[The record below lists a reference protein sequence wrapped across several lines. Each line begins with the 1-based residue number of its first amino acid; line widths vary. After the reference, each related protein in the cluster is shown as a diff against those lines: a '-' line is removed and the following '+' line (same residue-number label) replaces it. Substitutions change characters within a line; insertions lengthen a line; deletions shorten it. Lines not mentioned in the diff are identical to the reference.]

1 MTFKKLLIILTITVT
16 VLMIALLG
24 TSYAWYQFDNAVT
37 NFDNVQTFSKDIDLA
52 TVFTNTDNISTTVG
66 VPLTTAQV
74 DEYSSKT
81 LFSITPSSSAIG
93 SMQVAYQISL
103 VDLSVDSKLTETEDL
118 KYSLIEK
125 IGDGTATTIASG
137 NFYGFN
143 SNTLTLKSM
152 TKITTLDTTYS
163 YEFRIWLQESGGNQN
178 DLMGQKVSGK
188 IKISTALK

>member
-52 TVFTNTDNISTTVG
+52 TVFANTDNISTTVG

-81 LFSITPSSSAIG
+81 LFSITPSPI
-93 SMQVAYQISL
+93 IL
-103 VDLSVDSKLTETEDL
+103 
-118 KYSLIEK
+118 
-125 IGDGTATTIASG
+125 
-137 NFYGFN
+137 
-143 SNTLTLKSM
+143 
-152 TKITTLDTTYS
+152 
-163 YEFRIWLQESGGNQN
+163 
-178 DLMGQKVSGK
+178 
-188 IKISTALK
+188 